1 MINAAVI
8 GTGYIG
14 PLTIEALRRLGYV
27 KVAGVCDANMALAQR
42 IAARYSIN
50 KVYAHW
56 QDAVGDKSIKVVHIC
71 SPNNLHYEMNKAVI
85 QAGKHVL
92 SEKPLAISQAE
103 AEELAMLAGKT
114 GIITGVNFC
123 YRYYPL
129 VLEMASRI
137 LTGFHVPRI
146 GPGDW
151 NAVNQ
156 GPPTPPPTWEA
167 TGLTWFSSLPD

>member
-56 QDAVGDKSIKVVHIC
+56 PDAGGD
-71 SPNNLHYEMNKAVI
+71 
-85 QAGKHVL
+85 
-92 SEKPLAISQAE
+92 
-103 AEELAMLAGKT
+103 
-114 GIITGVNFC
+114 
-123 YRYYPL
+123 
-129 VLEMASRI
+129 
-137 LTGFHVPRI
+137 
-146 GPGDW
+146 
-151 NAVNQ
+151 
-156 GPPTPPPTWEA
+156 
-167 TGLTWFSSLPD
+167 